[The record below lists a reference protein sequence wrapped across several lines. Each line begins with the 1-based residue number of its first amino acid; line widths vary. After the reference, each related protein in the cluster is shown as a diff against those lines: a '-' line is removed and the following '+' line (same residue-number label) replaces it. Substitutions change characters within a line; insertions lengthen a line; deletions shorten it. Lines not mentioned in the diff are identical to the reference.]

1 MMQKDE
7 IPVMERQIG
16 GCCVKICFA
25 ADPIDGV
32 VERVQ
37 SILSH
42 AYDERIQN
50 DLIEI
55 TVPIKKR
62 H

>member
-1 MMQKDE
+1 MQKDE
-7 IPVMERQIG
+7 ILTMERQIG
-16 GCCVKICFA
+16 GCSVKICFA

-32 VERVQ
+32 VERLQ

-42 AYDERIQN
+42 AYDERVQN

-55 TVPIKKR
+55 TVPK
-62 H
+62 